1 MLIDVRKEQRRH
13 KSMDREKLSTIL
25 NELSDNIQN
34 LLGEKLD
41 KIVLYGS
48 CARGD
53 NTQESD
59 VDVLVMTVLSQ
70 QENRK
75 FRHELNLIFSRVGLK
90 YDALLSMFLIDKAS
104 YESWI
109 DVNPFYQNIE
119 KDGIIIYAA

>member
-1 MLIDVRKEQRRH
+1 
-13 KSMDREKLSTIL
+13 MDRNKLAIIL
-25 NELSDNIQN
+25 NELADSIQN

-59 VDVLVMTVLSQ
+59 IDVLVMTVLSPE
-70 QENRK
+70 ENRK
-75 FRHELNLIFSRVGLK
+75 LRRDLNRIFSRVGLK
-90 YDALLSMFLIDKAS
+90 YDVLLSMFLIDKTS
-104 YESWI
+104 YEKRK
-109 DVNPFYQNIE
+109 DAAPFYQNIE

>member
-1 MLIDVRKEQRRH
+1 
-13 KSMDREKLSTIL
+13 MDRNKLTIIL

-59 VDVLVMTVLSQ
+59 IDVLVMTVLSPE
-70 QENRK
+70 ENRK
-75 FRHELNLIFSRVGLK
+75 LRRDLNRVFSRVGLK
-90 YDALLSMFLIDKAS
+90 YDVLLSMFLIDKAS
-104 YESWI
+104 YENRI